1 MAVCTTEEAIEQIR
15 NGRTIILVDDA
26 GEDSEG
32 FLCAAAE
39 KITPEAINFRAFCAR
54 PQRR

>member
-39 KITPEAINFRAFCAR
+39 KITPETINFMLHY
-54 PQRR
+54 